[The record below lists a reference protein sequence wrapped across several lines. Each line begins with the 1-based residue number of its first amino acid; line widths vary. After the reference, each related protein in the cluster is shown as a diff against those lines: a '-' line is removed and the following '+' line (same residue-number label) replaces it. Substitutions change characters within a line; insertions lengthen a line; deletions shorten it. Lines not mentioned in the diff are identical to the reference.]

1 MGERPAQRQTVL
13 GYARQMNSLPLLDE
27 LLDQLRQPQ
36 VRDLAWTLLAPPLLH
51 GDAQLP
57 LRHPLAASSWL
68 AEPQRLGEWL
78 LHQEQDSSA
87 LLHFLNNG
95 SSRLGRYYER
105 LWQFAL
111 QAAPDVQLLAANLAI
126 RAQGKTL
133 GELDLLLRDADG
145 VHHLELA
152 IKLYLGPRRHP
163 GEDSGY
169 WLGPASED
177 RLGLKLQHMAEHQLQ
192 LSATPQARSA
202 LAGICEEPPR
212 PGMWL
217 SGYLFYPWPH
227 GCAAPSGSHPEH
239 LRGQWL
245 PRGAWPAF
253 STVQVPGRWQ
263 PLARHAWLAPAR
275 LEADQLWSAG
285 QLADWLQQLPADAPA
300 QLLVRLLPGVDGDWR
315 EAERA
320 FLVSDDWPNRASL

>member
-1 MGERPAQRQTVL
+1 MGERPAQRQTGL

-27 LLDQLRQPQ
+27 LLGQLRQPQ

-51 GDAQLP
+51 ADAQLP
-57 LRHPLAASSWL
+57 LRHPLAASIWL
-68 AEPQRLGEWL
+68 AEPQRLAEWVL
-78 LHQEQDSSA
+78 RQEQDSAA
-87 LLHFLNNG
+87 LLHFLAGG

-111 QAAPDVQLLAANLAI
+111 QAAPDVQLLAANLPI

-133 GELDLLLRDADG
+133 GELDLLLRDGDG

-163 GEDSGY
+163 GENPDH

-177 RLGLKLQHMAEHQLQ
+177 RLGLKLQHMAGHQLQ

-202 LAGICEEPPR
+202 LAGICQEPPC
-212 PGMWL
+212 PGLWL
-217 SGYLFYPWPH
+217 SGYLFYPWTGDCH
-227 GCAAPSGSHPEH
+227 APVGADSRH
-239 LRGQWL
+239 LRGRWLHRREWADFTEQDKEAHWQLL
-245 PRGAWPAF
+245 PR
-253 STVQVPGRWQ
+253 Q
-263 PLARHAWLAPAR
+263 AWLAPAR
-275 LEADQLWSAG
+275 LEADQPWSAG
-285 QLADWLQQLPADAPA
+285 QLADWLRQLPADAPA
-300 QLLVRLLPGVDGDWR
+300 QLLVRLQPGAAGDWR

-320 FLVSDDWPNRASL
+320 FLVSDDWPSRASL

>member
-217 SGYLFYPWPH
+217 SGYLFYPWASDCH
-227 GCAAPSGSHPEH
+227 APVGAHSQH
-239 LRGQWL
+239 LRGRWLHRREWADFTEQDTDAHWQVL
-245 PRGAWPAF
+245 PR
-253 STVQVPGRWQ
+253 Q
-263 PLARHAWLAPAR
+263 AWLAPAR
-275 LEADQLWSAG
+275 LEEEQLWSAG
-285 QLADWLQQLPADAPA
+285 RLADWLQQLPADAPA